1 MAGHNKWSKIKH
13 KKGAADAKRS
23 KVWTKIIR
31 EVTVAARLGGADV
44 SANPRLRK
52 AVDDAR
58 AANIP
63 KDTLSRA
70 LSKGAGGDEA
80 DYEELR
86 YEGYG
91 PGGVALM
98 IDCTTD
104 NRNRA
109 AADVRSVLRKG
120 GGSLGKDGSVA
131 FLFTKLGQLAFDK
144 APDEGGKVPTE
155 DDLMEIGLEHGAD
168 DVTDEGDSFLVTCA
182 PDAFNGL
189 REAFDNAGY
198 VPALANIEQ
207 VPSTSVTLTGDDAAT
222 LLKLIDK
229 LEDLDDVQNVW
240 ANFDIADDEI
250 ERLTA

>member
-1 MAGHNKWSKIKH
+1 VSGHNKWSKIRH

-23 KVWTKIIR
+23 KLWTKLIR
-31 EVTVAARLGGADV
+31 ELTVAVRLGGTDP

-52 AVDDAR
+52 ASDDAR
-58 AANIP
+58 TMNLP
-63 KDTLSRA
+63 RETLQRA
-70 LSKGAGGDEA
+70 IKRGSGDDDAA

-86 YEGYG
+86 YEAYG
-91 PGGVALM
+91 PGGVAMM

-104 NRNRA
+104 NRNRTS
-109 AADVRSVLRKG
+109 ADVRSVLRRAD
-120 GGSLGKDGSVA
+120 SELGKDGSVS
-131 FLFTKLGQLAFDK
+131 FLFTKLGQFVFDK
-144 APDEGGKVPTE
+144 KPDAGKAPTE
-155 DDLMEIGLEHGAD
+155 DALIEIGLEHGAD
-168 DVTDEGDSFLVTCA
+168 DISDAGESFEVTCS
-182 PDAFNGL
+182 PDDFNGL
-189 REAFDNAGY
+189 REAFEGAGF

-207 VPSTSVTLTGDDAAT
+207 VPSTTVKIAGDEAAT